1 MHQVN
6 RRTSRAERN
15 AFLRGILGSSDGPA
29 PLNRREVKAAS
40 LCRSLG
46 LGFTHLKAEV
56 SSSEYHSLNLLNQ
69 PLYRGSV

>member
-6 RRTSRAERN
+6 GRTSRAERN
-15 AFLRGILGSSDGPA
+15 AYLRGILGSSDGPA

-40 LCRSLG
+40 FCRALG

-56 SSSEYHSLNLLNQ
+56 S
-69 PLYRGSV
+69 

>member
-6 RRTSRAERN
+6 RHTSRAERN
-15 AFLRGILGSSDGPA
+15 AYLRGILGSSDGPA
-29 PLNRREVKAAS
+29 PLNGREVKAAS

-56 SSSEYHSLNLLNQ
+56 S
-69 PLYRGSV
+69 